1 MDFFIANPELPKSV
15 LEMHM
20 FSKELS
26 YEFLCLWTGSA
37 LNFSRKLRLDVKIGQ
52 LMRTENF

>member
-1 MDFFIANPELPKSV
+1 MRSV
-15 LEMHM
+15 RN
-20 FSKELS
+20 
-26 YEFLCLWTGSA
+26 YEFIFLLTGSA